1 MSQQKLTAIQRA
13 ITELHSFVSPDNSE
27 GLVLIQTN
35 GNVVSVFTNEKYK
48 WRTTDLFD
56 SLGFEPIVTC
66 ADIYGSEYSVSSL
79 AHKVREFES
88 KTQYNAIL
96 EKAKSAGLT
105 DDEIQVL
112 QQGK

>member
-1 MSQQKLTAIQRA
+1 MSQQKLAEIQRA
-13 ITELHSFVSPDNSE
+13 ITKLHAFASPDNMG

-35 GNVVSVFTNEKYK
+35 GNVVSISTNEEYK
-48 WRTTDLFD
+48 WRPTDLYD
-56 SLGFEPIVTC
+56 SLGFEPVVTC

-79 AHKVREFES
+79 AHKVQEFES

-96 EKAKSAGLT
+96 EKAKLSGLT
-105 DDEIQVL
+105 DDEIQIL